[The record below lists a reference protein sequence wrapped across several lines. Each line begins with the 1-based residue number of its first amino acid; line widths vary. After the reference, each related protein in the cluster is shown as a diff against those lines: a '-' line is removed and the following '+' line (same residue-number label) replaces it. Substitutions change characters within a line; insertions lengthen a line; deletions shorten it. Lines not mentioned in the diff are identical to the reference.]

1 MKPRFIYR
9 ITFASVYFTRAKRK
23 GKGEGSNGLALK
35 TPCERIVS
43 IHRYTRYDILLEP
56 EDKIRRMEGV
66 RGRYLLNGDVNNAD
80 DSTSDSI
87 SRSIARPVSGVSVLP
102 RTIEARIDSVPGGTG
117 KGYKTYRCLVLSDA
131 SSVDATKQIATYTYI
146 PLFAGKSVARRM
158 RIRAP
163 VAKISVHS
171 SPAIP
176 SERANYTR
184 IHEREA

>member
-1 MKPRFIYR
+1 
-9 ITFASVYFTRAKRK
+9 
-23 GKGEGSNGLALK
+23 
-35 TPCERIVS
+35 
-43 IHRYTRYDILLEP
+43 
-56 EDKIRRMEGV
+56 MEGV

-117 KGYKTYRCLVLSDA
+117 KGYKTYRCLVLPDA
-131 SSVDATKQIATYTYI
+131 SSVDATKQIAMVRIHIYIYICI
-146 PLFAGKSVARRM
+146 PLFAGKSLARRM

-163 VAKISVHS
+163 VSKISVHS

-184 IHEREA
+184 IHE